1 MKLWQI
7 AVLEGDGVGR
17 EVMPVCLE
25 LLTAVANKVGTFQ
38 FQFKHLEAGAELFQR
53 TGDPFPDAT
62 YEEAKSADAILLG
75 AMGIPEVR
83 YPDGR
88 EIAPQLD
95 LRERLGLFAGLRP
108 IRSVQGVPD
117 VLSHPLASRIDFV
130 IIRESTEGLFA
141 SRNSNENNS
150 NNVATDSLVVTREA
164 CERLFHYA
172 FRLAQKRSRRGYP
185 GKVTCVD
192 KANVLS
198 SYAFFRKVFR
208 EVAEEYPDVKA
219 DYCYI
224 DAMALNLVK
233 IPWEFDVLV
242 AENMFGDILSD
253 LGAALIGGMGMAP
266 SGDIGENHAVFQP
279 CHGTAPDI
287 IGKGMANPVAMLR
300 SAAMMVEWLGEKAG
314 IPEAH
319 QASRFIQLGID
330 KAFEGGELLPYELG
344 GTAGTKEIFDAIME
358 QLEESKDVS
367 DRSSR
372 NGVFCS

>member
-1 MKLWQI
+1 MKIWQI

-25 LLTAVANKVGTFQ
+25 LLNAVANKVGTFQ
-38 FQFKHLEAGAELFQR
+38 FQFKHLEAGADLFQR
-53 TGDPFPDAT
+53 TGEAFPDAT
-62 YEEAKSADAILLG
+62 FQEAKSADAILLG

-108 IRSVQGVPD
+108 IRSVQGVPE
-117 VLSHPLASRIDFV
+117 VLSHPLASKIDFV

-141 SRNSNENNS
+141 ARNSGENNS
-150 NNVATDSLVVTREA
+150 NDVAKDSLVITRAA

-172 FRLAQKRSRRGYP
+172 FRLARKRSRRGYP

-198 SYAFFRKVFR
+198 SYAFFRKIFK
-208 EVAEEYPDVKA
+208 EIAEEYPDVKA

-344 GTAGTKEIFDAIME
+344 GTAGTREIFDAIME